1 MIKIYPAVFEKD
13 PVGFGIYFP
22 DVEGAVTQG
31 DSIEEGLE
39 MASDAL
45 GIQLAWYVEQ
55 QLPLPTASNMNDLS
69 IDKGTQFATLV
80 QVNLIDYLQD
90 TQPDKKTIKI
100 PHWLNVRATKEG
112 INFSKT
118 MTEAL
123 MEKLKI

>member
-45 GIQLAWYVEQ
+45 GIQLAWYIEQ

>member
-45 GIQLAWYVEQ
+45 GIQLAWYIEQ

-69 IDKGTQFATLV
+69 IDKDTQFATLV